1 MCTVISQYIERA
13 QPTKENLL
21 SFYAKVARYTV
32 LIFWLKELKKTDEA
46 TERHELDCGP
56 NWNFFIIVVYEVENK
71 LLSPFS
77 GVFLVSIIFFTP
89 KFVVRH
95 LLTF

>member
-56 NWNFFIIVVYEVENK
+56 NWNFSVIVPREVENIV
-71 LLSPFS
+71 LFPFL
-77 GVFLVSIIFFTP
+77 GIFLINVIFFTSN
-89 KFVVRH
+89 FVARQFLV
-95 LLTF
+95 F